1 MRSRSRSFVAAILIF
16 TAVPALAQWLNYPT
30 PGIPRTPD
38 GKPNLSA
45 PARRTPDG
53 KPDLSGI
60 WAITKKEGGLSQLKP
75 SEIKPWA
82 LKLAKG
88 RGETLFKD
96 SPLITCLPNDADGS
110 FVAKIV
116 QTPGL
121 IVMLR
126 ESLTYRQVFL
136 DGRELPKDPNPAWM
150 GYSVGRWE
158 GDTLVV
164 ESSGYT
170 DRKWLESGYP
180 HTENM
185 RITERFHRGDFGH
198 LTVDATFSDPGA
210 YEKPWTV
217 KTEMR
222 YLPDTDLLEYV
233 CAENEKDRVHMVGTN
248 SDDTKN
254 AVQLPPEV
262 LSKYVGTYERQLSN
276 GAVQEIIIA
285 LEEGGLTRSGL
296 GPSSRGRMTALSET
310 AFTTPGGNHFEFL
323 KNEKGYVTQL
333 VSHGVEGDRHYERK
347 P

>member
-1 MRSRSRSFVAAILIF
+1 MAAAFCLLPV
-16 TAVPALAQWLNYPT
+16 TLCAQWLNFKQQ
-30 PGIPRTPD
+30 GIPRTPD
-38 GKPNLSA
+38 GKPDLTA
-45 PARRTPDG
+45 PAPRAPDG

-60 WAITKKEGGLSQLKP
+60 WEVTKKEGGLRQLKP
-75 SEIKPWA
+75 VEIKPWT
-82 LKLAKG
+82 LKLAKE
-88 RGETLFKD
+88 REETLFKD
-96 SPLITCLPNDADGS
+96 SPPITCLPNDGDGS
-110 FVAKIV
+110 YVAKIV
-116 QTPGL
+116 ETPGL

-164 ESSGYT
+164 ESTGYT

-217 KTEMR
+217 KTEMT

-233 CAENEKDRVHMVGTN
+233 CAENEKDRVHLVGKL
-248 SDDTKN
+248 SDEAKD
-254 AVQLPPEV
+254 AVTVPPEI
-262 LSKYVGTYERQLSN
+262 LSEYVGTYERQIPK
-276 GAVQEIIIA
+276 GPQEIKVT
-285 LEEGGLTRSGL
+285 LEDGQLTLSFAGDAPWRA
-296 GPSSRGRMTALSET
+296 TAHSET
-310 AFTTPGGNHFEFL
+310 IFTAFGTRYEFFKNDKGEVTHFVMTDGSGEWRA
-323 KNEKGYVTQL
+323 
-333 VSHGVEGDRHYERK
+333 DRK
-347 P
+347 K

>member
-1 MRSRSRSFVAAILIF
+1 
-16 TAVPALAQWLNYPT
+16 
-30 PGIPRTPD
+30 
-38 GKPNLSA
+38 
-45 PARRTPDG
+45 
-53 KPDLSGI
+53 
-60 WAITKKEGGLSQLKP
+60 
-75 SEIKPWA
+75 
-82 LKLAKG
+82 
-88 RGETLFKD
+88 
-96 SPLITCLPNDADGS
+96 
-110 FVAKIV
+110 
-116 QTPGL
+116 
-121 IVMLR
+121 MLH

-136 DGRELPKDPNPAWM
+136 DGRELPKDPNPDWM
-150 GYSVGRWE
+150 GYSVGRRD

-164 ESSGYT
+164 ESTGYT
-170 DRKWLESGYP
+170 DRKWLQSGYP

-185 RITERFHRGDFGH
+185 RITERYHRGDFGH

-248 SDDTKN
+248 SDDIKN

-276 GAVQEIIIA
+276 GATQVIRIA
-285 LEEGGLTRSGL
+285 LEDGGLTLSGL
-296 GPSSRGRMTALSET
+296 GASRVPMTALSET
-310 AFTTPGGNHFEFL
+310 AFTTRYGDHSEFL

-333 VSHGVEGDRHYERK
+333 VRHGAEGDRHYERK

>member
-1 MRSRSRSFVAAILIF
+1 MPRIAMAAAFCLLPV
-16 TAVPALAQWLNYPT
+16 TLCAQWLHIT
-30 PGIPRTPD
+30 QPGIPRTPD
-38 GKPNLSA
+38 GKPDLTA
-45 PARRTPDG
+45 PAPRAPDG

-60 WAITKKEGGLSQLKP
+60 WAITKREGGPSQLKP

-82 LKLAKG
+82 FKLAKQ

-96 SPLITCLPNDADGS
+96 GPVITCLPDAEPGLT
-110 FVAKIV
+110 KIV

-121 IVMLR
+121 IVMLH

-150 GYSVGRWE
+150 GYSVGRWD

-164 ESSGYT
+164 ESTGYT

-185 RITERFHRGDFGH
+185 RITERYHRGDFGH
-198 LTVDATFSDPGA
+198 LTVDATFSDPEA

-217 KTEMR
+217 KTQMGYR
-222 YLPDTDLLEYV
+222 PDTDLLEYV
-233 CAENEKDRVHMVGTN
+233 CSENEKDRVHMVGAN
-248 SDDTKN
+248 SDDTRD

-276 GAVQEIIIA
+276 GAIQLIIIA
-285 LEEGGLTRSGL
+285 LEDGGLTLSGL
-296 GPSSRGRMTALSET
+296 GVVNRPMTALSET
-310 AFTTPGGNHFEFL
+310 AFATPDGYHSEFL

-333 VSHGVEGDRHYERK
+333 VRHGAEGDRHYERK

>member
-1 MRSRSRSFVAAILIF
+1 M
-16 TAVPALAQWLNYPT
+16 AQWLNYPT

-45 PARRTPDG
+45 SAPRTPDG

-60 WAITKKEGGLSQLKP
+60 WAITKSEGGLSQLKP

-82 LKLAKG
+82 LKLAKE
-88 RGETLFKD
+88 RGKTLFKD
-96 SPLITCLPNDADGS
+96 SPLITCLPNDGDG
-110 FVAKIV
+110 VAKIV

-136 DGRELPKDPNPAWM
+136 DGRELPKDPNPDWM
-150 GYSVGRWE
+150 GYSVGRWD

-164 ESSGYT
+164 ESTGYT

-185 RITERFHRGDFGH
+185 RITERYQRGDFGH
-198 LTVDATFSDPGA
+198 LTVDATVSDPEA
-210 YEKPWTV
+210 YEKPWTR

-233 CAENEKDRVHMVGTN
+233 CAENEKDRVHMVAPN
-248 SDDTKN
+248 SDDAKN
-254 AVQLPPEV
+254 AIQLPPEV

-276 GAVQEIIIA
+276 GYLQVIRIA
-285 LEEGGLTRSGL
+285 LEDGGLTQSGL
-296 GPSSRGRMTALSET
+296 GAAHWPMIALSET
-310 AFTTPGGNHFEFL
+310 AFTTSAGNHSEFL

-333 VSHGVEGDRHYERK
+333 VSHGPEGDRYYERK

>member
-1 MRSRSRSFVAAILIF
+1 M
-16 TAVPALAQWLNYPT
+16 AQWLNYST
-30 PGIPRTPD
+30 LGIPRTPD

-45 PARRTPDG
+45 PAPRTPGG

-60 WAITKKEGGLSQLKP
+60 WGITKREGGLSQLKP

-82 LKLAKG
+82 LKLAKE
-88 RGETLFKD
+88 RGETVFKEG
-96 SPLITCLPNDADGS
+96 PVITCLPDAEPG
-110 FVAKIV
+110 FTKTV

-121 IVMLR
+121 IVMLH

-150 GYSVGRWE
+150 GYSVGRWD

-164 ESSGYT
+164 ESTGYT

-180 HTENM
+180 HTEHM
-185 RITERFHRGDFGH
+185 RITERYHRGDFGH
-198 LTVDATFSDPGA
+198 LTVDATFSDLEA

-217 KTEMR
+217 NTEMR

-233 CAENEKDRVHMVGTN
+233 CAENEKDRVHMVGAN
-248 SDDTKN
+248 SDDIKN

-276 GAVQEIIIA
+276 GVTQVIIIA
-285 LEEGGLTRSGL
+285 LEDGGLTLSGL
-296 GPSSRGRMTALSET
+296 GPSSRGGMTALSET
-310 AFTTPGGNHFEFL
+310 AFTSHDGNHFEFL

-333 VSHGVEGDRHYERK
+333 VSHGAEGDRHYERK

>member
-1 MRSRSRSFVAAILIF
+1 MNRRTGSLLVAILAI
-16 TAVPALAQWLNYPT
+16 ASVPSAAQWINYPT

-38 GKPNLSA
+38 GKPDLSA
-45 PARRTPDG
+45 PAPKTADG

-60 WAITKKEGGLSQLKP
+60 WAITKGEGGLSQLKP

-82 LKLAKG
+82 LKLAKE
-88 RGETLFKD
+88 REATLFKD
-96 SPLITCLPNDADGS
+96 GPVITCLPDAEPS
-110 FVAKIV
+110 LTKIV

-121 IVMLR
+121 IIMLR

-136 DGRELPKDPNPAWM
+136 DGRELPKDPNPDWM
-150 GYSVGRWE
+150 GYFVGRWE

-164 ESSGYT
+164 ESTGYT
-170 DRKWLESGYP
+170 DRKWLEAGYP

-198 LTVDATFSDPGA
+198 LTVDATFSDPET
-210 YEKPWTV
+210 YEKPWTR

-233 CAENEKDRVHMVGTN
+233 CAENEKDRVHLVGAN

-276 GAVQEIIIA
+276 GATQVIRIA
-285 LEEGGLTRSGL
+285 LEDGGLTWRGL
-296 GPSSRGRMTALSET
+296 GSRGPMTALSET
-310 AFTTPGGNHFEFL
+310 AFTTPDGSNSEFL
-323 KNEKGYVTQL
+323 KNEKGDVTQL
-333 VSHGVEGDRHYERK
+333 VRHVPEGDRHYERK

>member
-1 MRSRSRSFVAAILIF
+1 MQRIVMAAAFCLLPV
-16 TAVPALAQWLNYPT
+16 TLGAQWLNFRQ

-38 GKPNLSA
+38 GKPDLTA
-45 PARRTPDG
+45 PAPRSPDG

-60 WAITKKEGGLSQLKP
+60 WAITKKEGGFSQLKP

-82 LKLAKG
+82 LKVAKE

-96 SPLITCLPNDADGS
+96 GPVITCLPDAEPG
-110 FVAKIV
+110 ATKIV

-164 ESSGYT
+164 ESTGYT

-185 RITERFHRGDFGH
+185 RVTERFHRGDFGH
-198 LTVDATFSDPGA
+198 LTEDATFSDPGA

-254 AVQLPPEV
+254 PVQLAPEV
-262 LSKYVGTYERQLSN
+262 LSKYVGTYARQLSN
-276 GAVQEIIIA
+276 GALQEILIA
-285 LEEGGLTRSGL
+285 LENGGLTMSGF
-296 GPSSRGRMTALSET
+296 GQINRPMTALSET
-310 AFTTPGGNHFEFL
+310 AFTTPGDNHFEFL

-333 VSHGVEGDRHYERK
+333 VNRGAEGDRHYDRK

>member
-1 MRSRSRSFVAAILIF
+1 MPRIAMAAAFCLLPV
-16 TAVPALAQWLNYPT
+16 TLCAQWLHFT
-30 PGIPRTPD
+30 QPGIPRTPD
-38 GKPNLSA
+38 GKPDLTA
-45 PARRTPDG
+45 PAPDAPDG

-60 WAITKKEGGLSQLKP
+60 WAVTKKEGGLSQLKL

-82 LKLAKG
+82 LKLAKE
-88 RGETLFKD
+88 REATLFKD
-96 SPLITCLPNDADGS
+96 SPLITCLPNDGDGS

-136 DGRELPKDPNPAWM
+136 DGRELPKDPNPDWM

-158 GDTLVV
+158 GDTLVI
-164 ESSGYT
+164 ESTGYT
-170 DRKWLESGYP
+170 DRKWLEAGYP

-233 CAENEKDRVHMVGTN
+233 CAENEKDRVHLVGTN
-248 SDDTKN
+248 SNDTKN

-276 GAVQEIIIA
+276 GATQVIRIA
-285 LEEGGLTRSGL
+285 LEDGGLTLSGL
-296 GPSSRGRMTALSET
+296 GASRVPMTALSET
-310 AFTTPGGNHFEFL
+310 AFTTRYGDHSEFL

-333 VSHGVEGDRHYERK
+333 VRHGAEGDRHYERK

>member
-1 MRSRSRSFVAAILIF
+1 MRHRKIAMAAAFCLLPV
-16 TAVPALAQWLNYPT
+16 TLCAQWLNFKQQ
-30 PGIPRTPD
+30 GIPRTPD
-38 GKPNLSA
+38 GKPDLTA
-45 PARRTPDG
+45 PAPRAPDG

-60 WAITKKEGGLSQLKP
+60 WEVTKKEGGLSQLKP
-75 SEIKPWA
+75 VEIKPWT
-82 LKLAKG
+82 LKLAKE
-88 RGETLFKD
+88 REETLFKD
-96 SPLITCLPNDADGS
+96 SPPITCLPNDGDGS
-110 FVAKIV
+110 YVAKIV

-164 ESSGYT
+164 ESTGYT

-217 KTEMR
+217 KTEMT

-254 AVQLPPEV
+254 AVQLSPEV
-262 LSKYVGTYERQLSN
+262 LSKYVGTYERQLSK
-276 GAVQEIIIA
+276 GATQVIIIA
-285 LEEGGLTRSGL
+285 LEDGGLTLSGL
-296 GPSSRGRMTALSET
+296 GVVNRPMTALSET
-310 AFTTPGGNHFEFL
+310 AFTTPDGYHSEFL
-323 KNEKGYVTQL
+323 KNEKGDVTQL
-333 VSHGVEGDRHYERK
+333 VNHGAEGDRHYDRK